1 MVGQGPSCPILLLGE
16 APPLMTIELLERIAN
31 LFEDYFH
38 ALNEDVIKDN
48 FVICYQVRSGI

>member
-1 MVGQGPSCPILLLGE
+1 
-16 APPLMTIELLERIAN
+16 MTIELLERIAN